1 MLAGD
6 LFDSPRVLWRLRIFK
21 VLYAIRSL
29 LRWRHAWAARSYRM
43 LQARSDFTGGTTP
56 LDKA

>member
-1 MLAGD
+1 
-6 LFDSPRVLWRLRIFK
+6 V
-21 VLYAIRSL
+21 VYAIRSL
-29 LRWRHAWAARSYRM
+29 RRWRHSWAARSYRM